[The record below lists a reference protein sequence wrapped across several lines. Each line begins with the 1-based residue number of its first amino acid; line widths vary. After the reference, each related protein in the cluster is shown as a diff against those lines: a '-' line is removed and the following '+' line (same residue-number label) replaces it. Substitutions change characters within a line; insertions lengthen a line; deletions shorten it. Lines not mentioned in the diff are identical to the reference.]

1 MKLLTRILAA
11 AGFLAVI
18 AFAADQTR
26 SYKVTLPDGKIGTS
40 EIAAGSY
47 RVAVAG
53 NAVKFTEIKTGKTF
67 DVNGKV
73 ENLEAKTPNTQVHTS
88 QVDGV
93 TQISEIRPGG
103 AKIRIDLRQQT
114 TP

>member
-1 MKLLTRILAA
+1 MKLFMRILAA
-11 AGFLAVI
+11 TAFLAVI
-18 AFAADQTR
+18 AFAGDETR
-26 SYKVTLPDGKIGTS
+26 NYRVTLPDGKIGTA
-40 EIAAGSY
+40 EVAAGDY
-47 RVAVAG
+47 RLAVTG

-73 ENLEAKTPNTQVHTS
+73 ENLETKTPNTQVHSS

-93 TQISEIRPGG
+93 AQISEIRPGG
-103 AKIRIDLRQQT
+103 AKIRIDLRPQT